1 MRIIWY
7 ECKMDVLRT
16 FRYKM
21 GLVSD
26 LVIYTLLL
34 CFFFWSNTGQSFQE
48 LYGVENYQALLL
60 LGYVAWTFSVTAIST
75 IASQLLAELQRGT
88 LFFKLHS
95 RLPLQILYLGD
106 LLSSVLVQTIVVF
119 IYSVVTY
126 FFFGVRYTVTLP
138 IVAAFLISILGM
150 YGIGL
155 MIAGLSLYYKR
166 IGAIVLLVQL
176 FLLFV
181 TDTIPTSPVITEVS
195 SVLPLTMCNTVI
207 RNSFVHKDLEMTFLL
222 LCVVSLLWFV
232 AGYVVF
238 ECFMKQAKK
247 KGNLLLY

>member
-1 MRIIWY
+1 
-7 ECKMDVLRT
+7 MDL
-16 FRYKM
+16 FCHSNFHY
-21 GLVSD
+21 
-26 LVIYTLLL
+26 
-34 CFFFWSNTGQSFQE
+34 CFPASGRASARHPLFQ
-48 LYGVENYQALLL
+48 
-60 LGYVAWTFSVTAIST
+60 
-75 IASQLLAELQRGT
+75 ASL
-88 LFFKLHS
+88 

-106 LLSSVLVQTIVVF
+106 LLSSVLVQTIVVI

-166 IGAIVLLVQL
+166 IGAVVLLVQL

-207 RNSFVHKDLEMTFLL
+207 RNSFVHKDLGMSFLL

-238 ECFMKQAKK
+238 DCFMEQAKK
-247 KGNLLLY
+247 KAIFFILICCFCSPFFLRERTGFLFDKRNHFSPFSYPDSEGFISSKIKNRRHFHGHYKL

>member
-16 FRYKM
+16 FRYKD
-21 GLVSD
+21 GTGFLTW
-26 LVIYTLLL
+26 LIYTLSSLA
-34 CFFFWSNTGQSFQE
+34 FFFWSNTGQSFQE

-106 LLSSVLVQTIVVF
+106 LLSSVLVQTIVVI

-126 FFFGVRYTVTLP
+126 FFSG
-138 IVAAFLISILGM
+138 
-150 YGIGL
+150 YGI
-155 MIAGLSLYYKR
+155 
-166 IGAIVLLVQL
+166 Q
-176 FLLFV
+176 
-181 TDTIPTSPVITEVS
+181 
-195 SVLPLTMCNTVI
+195 
-207 RNSFVHKDLEMTFLL
+207 
-222 LCVVSLLWFV
+222 
-232 AGYVVF
+232 
-238 ECFMKQAKK
+238 
-247 KGNLLLY
+247 

>member
-1 MRIIWY
+1 MRMIWY

-34 CFFFWSNTGQSFQE
+34 CFFFWSNTGQSFQAQ
-48 LYGVENYQALLL
+48 YGIDNYQALLL
-60 LGYVAWTFSVTAIST
+60 FGYIAWTFSVTAIST
-75 IASQLLAELQRGT
+75 IASQLLTELQRGT

-106 LLSSVLVQTIVVF
+106 LLSSVLVQTIVVI
-119 IYSVVTY
+119 IYSLIT
-126 FFFGVRYTVTLP
+126 FFIFHVHYVITLP
-138 IVAAFLISILGM
+138 IIATFFISVLGM

-166 IGAIVLLVQL
+166 IGAVVLLVQL

-181 TDTIPTSPVITEVS
+181 TDTIPTSSVITGIS
-195 SVLPLTMCNTVI
+195 RVLPLTMCNTVI
-207 RNSFVHKDLEMTFLL
+207 RNSLLHRELGTTFLL
-222 LCVVSLLWFV
+222 LCVVSLLWFLV
-232 AGYVVF
+232 GYLMF
-238 ECFMKQAKK
+238 DRFMNRARK

>member
-1 MRIIWY
+1 
-7 ECKMDVLRT
+7 
-16 FRYKM
+16 
-21 GLVSD
+21 
-26 LVIYTLLL
+26 
-34 CFFFWSNTGQSFQE
+34 
-48 LYGVENYQALLL
+48 
-60 LGYVAWTFSVTAIST
+60 
-75 IASQLLAELQRGT
+75 
-88 LFFKLHS
+88 
-95 RLPLQILYLGD
+95 
-106 LLSSVLVQTIVVF
+106 
-119 IYSVVTY
+119 
-126 FFFGVRYTVTLP
+126 
-138 IVAAFLISILGM
+138 M

-166 IGAIVLLVQL
+166 IGAVVLLVQL

-207 RNSFVHKDLEMTFLL
+207 RNSFVHKDLGMSFLL

-238 ECFMKQAKK
+238 DCFMEQAKK

>member
-1 MRIIWY
+1 M
-7 ECKMDVLRT
+7 
-16 FRYKM
+16 
-21 GLVSD
+21 
-26 LVIYTLLL
+26 
-34 CFFFWSNTGQSFQE
+34 
-48 LYGVENYQALLL
+48 
-60 LGYVAWTFSVTAIST
+60 
-75 IASQLLAELQRGT
+75 
-88 LFFKLHS
+88 
-95 RLPLQILYLGD
+95 
-106 LLSSVLVQTIVVF
+106 LVQTIVVI

-207 RNSFVHKDLEMTFLL
+207 RNSFVHKDLGMTFLF

-238 ECFMKQAKK
+238 DCFMKQAKK